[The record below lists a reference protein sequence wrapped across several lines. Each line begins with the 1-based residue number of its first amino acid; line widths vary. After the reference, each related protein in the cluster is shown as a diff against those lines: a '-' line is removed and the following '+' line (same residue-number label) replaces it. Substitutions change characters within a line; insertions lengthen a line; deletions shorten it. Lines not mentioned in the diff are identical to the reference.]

1 LGPRNTPCCGLAGQP
16 AALRLS
22 IEAAPMGSPV
32 WVMGT
37 FISDIFELFPVN
49 KSNKSLMKK

>member
-37 FISDIFELFPVN
+37 FISDIFELFPAN